1 MKTAVI
7 TGVSSFVGA
16 HLARHFS
23 QKSWRVI
30 ATLSKP
36 RSGYDGVSKTRL
48 DLLENS
54 VTWKT
59 LDLRDEE
66 QIKNLVREEE
76 PDLWVHHAG
85 WATAYPSLDYDVAS
99 GMNVNVLPLF
109 SVYRALEKTKVA
121 GVLVTGSGME
131 YSDSDEGAEETDPCF
146 PSTPYGLCKLSETIA
161 ALQLAARYQIPTRVA
176 RLFIPYG
183 ALEAPNRL
191 LPGLVTA
198 LLEKRGMDLSPCE
211 QKRDFTSVEDV
222 ALAFE
227 LLAEDLLKRGGA
239 EIFNLCSGVAIPL
252 KLLIATVG
260 EKLKAPPGAL
270 RFGVKPMREG
280 EPMIAFGN
288 NSKAKNILGWKPASL
303 EDGVSR
309 YLRGFL

>member
-7 TGVSSFVGA
+7 TGVSSFVGS

-23 QKSWRVI
+23 HKKWRVI

-48 DLLENS
+48 DSLENS
-54 VTWKT
+54 VTWKN

-66 QIKNLVREEE
+66 QIKTLVHKEE

-85 WATAYPSLDYDVAS
+85 WATAYPSLDYDVSS
-99 GMNVNVLPLF
+99 GMNINVLPLF
-109 SVYRALEKTKVA
+109 SLYRALEKTKVA

-131 YSDSDEGAEETDPCF
+131 YSDSNEGAQETDPCF

-161 ALQLAARYQIPTRVA
+161 ALQLSARYHVPTRVA

-183 ALEAPNRL
+183 TLEAPNRL
-191 LPGLVTA
+191 LPSLVAA
-198 LLEKRGMDLSPCE
+198 LMEKGSMDLSPCE
-211 QKRDFTSVEDV
+211 QKRDFTYVEDV

-239 EIFNLCSGVAIPL
+239 EIFNICGGAPVPL
-252 KLLIATVG
+252 RSLIETIG
-260 EKLKAPPGAL
+260 EKLKAPSSAL

-288 NSKAKNILGWKPASL
+288 NSKAKNILGWKPLSL
-303 EDGVSR
+303 EEGVSR